1 MTNQEL
7 FALMDRFDA
16 GRAVT
21 LKLTQGN
28 FSLELS
34 KVGSAAPASVQPA
47 APLMAE
53 AAPEAAPA
61 ASGDVLSAPLV
72 GTYYA
77 ASAPDAAPFV
87 SVGDTVSKGQPVCL
101 IEAMKLMNEIA
112 APCDC
117 VVEELFCQDGQLVEF
132 DTPLLRYRPV

>member
-16 GRAVT
+16 SRAVT
-21 LKLTQGN
+21 LKLAQGN

-34 KVGSAAPASVQPA
+34 KAGTVSAASVQPN
-47 APLMAE
+47 LMAE
-53 AAPEAAPA
+53 AAAEIPAQAPEG
-61 ASGDVLSAPLV
+61 SVLSAPLV

-77 ASAPDAAPFV
+77 APAPDSAPFV
-87 SVGDTVSKGQPVCL
+87 SAGATVSKGQPVCL

-132 DTPLLRYRPV
+132 DAPLLRYRPI

>member
-1 MTNQEL
+1 MTDQEL

-16 GRAVT
+16 GQAVT
-21 LKLTQGN
+21 LKLTRKD

-34 KVGSAAPASVQPA
+34 KVAGAPAQPVSLPNVPAPSAA
-47 APLMAE
+47 AE
-53 AAPEAAPA
+53 PK
-61 ASGDVLSAPLV
+61 GDVLSAPLV

-77 ASAPDAAPFV
+77 APAPDSAPFV

-132 DTPLLRYRPV
+132 DAPILRYRPI